1 MAIPSPMLVPLGSAL
16 GYAFAAIMLKRG
28 TDGAGPWRVNF
39 LTNWVQASLFSLL
52 WIFPVEHAASVA
64 NVGHAVLSGA
74 LFFIGQIF
82 TFLAISRGDVSV
94 ATPVLGSKVIFVAL
108 FSAALATETISGSTW
123 LAVLLTAAAT
133 ALLGLGH
140 PHARRDAIIRS
151 LVYGFSAAAFYAMTD
166 ITQQRWVHEWGFSHY
181 VATLFLTVA
190 ILSLT
195 LVPLLRG
202 DSGEVPSESWRW
214 IVAGAL
220 VLTVQACGVSWSIIT
235 IGATSTNVLY
245 NSRGLWSV
253 VLVWTIGHWFGNA
266 ERMHGRAVMVRRFA
280 GSLLLLGAILLITRR

>member
-1 MAIPSPMLVPLGSAL
+1 MLIPLGSAL

-39 LTNWVQASLFSLL
+39 LTNWVQATLFSLL

-74 LFFIGQIF
+74 VFFVGQIF

-108 FSAALATETISGSTW
+108 FSAALGTETISGATW
-123 LAVLLTAAAT
+123 LAVLLTAVAT
-133 ALLGLGH
+133 VLLGLGH
-140 PHARRDAIIRS
+140 PHARRDAIVRS
-151 LVYGFSAAAFYAMTD
+151 LVYGFSAAAFYAVTD

-195 LVPLLRG
+195 LVPLLRDG
-202 DSGEVPSESWRW
+202 RAVPSESWRW
-214 IVAGAL
+214 IIAGAS
-220 VLTVQACGVSWSIIT
+220 VLTVQACGVAWSIVT

-253 VLVWTIGHWFGNA
+253 VLVWTVGHWFGNA

-280 GSLLLLGAILLITRR
+280 GSLLLLGAILLIARR